1 MITIREKIM
10 AFLKANPQKSYS
22 IRELSQ
28 QLDCESSQAFKELVK
43 EIAFLEEKKD
53 IKLTSKGK
61 VTLPHRDT
69 LLLEGHFHANERG
82 FGFVTLDES
91 EPDIFIPKEK
101 RIML

>member
-1 MITIREKIM
+1 M
-10 AFLKANPQKSYS
+10 KAKGIQRTGKRN
-22 IRELSQ
+22 
-28 QLDCESSQAFKELVK
+28 C
-43 EIAFLEEKKD
+43 FLEEKKD

-101 RIML
+101 TNYALDGDTVLIDIVSPGII